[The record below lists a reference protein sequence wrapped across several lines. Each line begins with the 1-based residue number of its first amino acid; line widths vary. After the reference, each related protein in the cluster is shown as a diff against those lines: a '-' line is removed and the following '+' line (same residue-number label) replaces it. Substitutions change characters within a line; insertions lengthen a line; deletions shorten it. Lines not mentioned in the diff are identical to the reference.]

1 MIKKAINK
9 YLKLLIA
16 FHPHSYSIYLSKNFE
31 LILFNPL
38 AWITAWKMSQ
48 LQKPLMDFRT
58 TWIAGLLAGTLFTFC
73 MYDSLSF
80 NSSFIVLTKW
90 NPQHVKK

>member
-1 MIKKAINK
+1 MDNG
-9 YLKLLIA
+9 L
-16 FHPHSYSIYLSKNFE
+16 E
-31 LILFNPL
+31 DV
-38 AWITAWKMSQ
+38 TAAET
-48 LQKPLMDFRT
+48 PDDFRT